1 MSTPP
6 QFIDFTVQDRR
17 PVLTV
22 MESINRDRDGWINI
36 APSLSIDEVPDPPSS
51 LTRIFGPAGPAI
63 PFGTWVPGG
72 RTRRGTDATSLGLR
86 HGSGARAITRLR
98 EAGVAVP
105 LGWRVLTD
113 HGRRGLV
120 LELPDDA
127 AVEEA
132 LDWLLLAAAALTAF
146 ALPGDW
152 RAQVY
157 RRN

>member
-1 MSTPP
+1 M
-6 QFIDFTVQDRR
+6 
-17 PVLTV
+17 LTV
-22 MESINRDRDGWINI
+22 MESIHRDRDGWINL

-72 RTRRGTDATSLGLR
+72 RNRRGTDPTSLGLR
-86 HGSGARAITRLR
+86 HGSGARAIARLR
-98 EAGVAVP
+98 EAGVPVP

-120 LELPDDA
+120 LVLPDDTE
-127 AVEEA
+127 VEED
-132 LDWLLLAAAALTAF
+132 LDWLLRAAAALTSF
-146 ALPGDW
+146 ALPDDW

-157 RRN
+157 RRD